1 MASLFSEHDFK
12 FQKKYGQNFLTDVKI
27 PRRIAMECTDYT
39 FDSEQVPET
48 KAPYLMLE
56 IGPGAGI
63 LTRELSDRF
72 RRVEAVEIDESLKQV
87 LADSLSGRDN
97 VSVYF
102 GDIMDVDLDKFIA
115 ERDTDKDGNKL
126 VPCVCA
132 NLPYY
137 ITTPIIMK
145 LLEQYGKFAFIT
157 VMVQK
162 EVAQRLC
169 SKPSDDNYG
178 AITAQINLYA
188 SVKRLFSVP
197 SGCFFPRP
205 KVDSAV
211 IRIEPYKVP
220 RFTKE
225 QTNGAS
231 KLIKAAFSQ
240 RRKTLVNSLSGIFAD
255 MSKTEL
261 GDIVSETLGMGTDV
275 RGEKLEAG
283 DFVKLYEALKD
294 RM

>member
-1 MASLFSEHDFK
+1 MKLTSVRDVADIMNRHGLK
-12 FQKKYGQNFLTDVKI
+12 FNKGYGQNFLINEAVPK
-27 PRRIAMECTDYT
+27 RIAAECGADP
-39 FDSEQVPET
+39 DSGI
-48 KAPYLMLE
+48 LE
-56 IGPGAGI
+56 IGPGIGT
-63 LTRELSDRF
+63 LTRELCARY
-72 RRVEAVEIDESLKQV
+72 RKVVAVEIDSSLIPALKETT
-87 LADSLSGRDN
+87 ADLDN
-97 VSVYF
+97 LVIIND
-102 GDIMDVDLDKFIA
+102 DIMKTDLDRLISDEFA
-115 ERDTDKDGNKL
+115 GMNVT
-126 VPCVCA
+126 VCA

-145 LLEQYGKFAFIT
+145 LLEEYGKFAFIT

-231 KLIKAAFSQ
+231 KLIKASFSQ

-255 MSKTEL
+255 MTKTEL
-261 GDIVSETLGMGTDV
+261 GDIVSETLGMGADV